1 MLDALLTFLRGLRAL
16 RHPELVRRLGELR
29 TREADLDAVRA
40 RCPGTHISSDAII
53 DGWREGTLRLGRG
66 VSIERGTL
74 VILGDPLNGFG
85 TLEVGEGTLIGQY
98 DNIRLSGDTTIR
110 IGARCLISQFC
121 TIVGANHAINRGVR
135 IADAPPAASPRNVTI
150 GDDVWLG
157 AGVIVLPGVTIG
169 DGAVIGAG
177 SVVTQPVGAY
187 EIRVG
192 NPARTIGERP
202 E

>member
-1 MLDALLTFLRGLRAL
+1 
-16 RHPELVRRLGELR
+16 
-29 TREADLDAVRA
+29 
-40 RCPGTHISSDAII
+40 
-53 DGWREGTLRLGRG
+53 
-66 VSIERGTL
+66 
-74 VILGDPLNGFG
+74 
-85 TLEVGEGTLIGQY
+85 
-98 DNIRLSGDTTIR
+98 LSGYTTIR

-121 TIVGANHAINRGVR
+121 TIVGANHAINRSML